1 MLKECSRLEYYEV
14 PEQWFFKEFGN
25 ICLLDVG
32 ILAHCG
38 CHQCTSMSKHSKT
51 NHLPEYP
58 YALGHRHFF
67 SKRKFMQTKP
77 PQNPVQTVVKTLGDD
92 SLVYIQY
99 IITVLSQV
107 SPWGWQV

>member
-1 MLKECSRLEYYEV
+1 
-14 PEQWFFKEFGN
+14 
-25 ICLLDVG
+25 
-32 ILAHCG
+32 
-38 CHQCTSMSKHSKT
+38 MSKHSKT

-67 SKRKFMQTKP
+67 SKHKFMQTKP

-99 IITVLSQV
+99 IITALFFPRYLHGVGKYDTGCTAVPCPFGRAAGGQV
-107 SPWGWQV
+107 GYT